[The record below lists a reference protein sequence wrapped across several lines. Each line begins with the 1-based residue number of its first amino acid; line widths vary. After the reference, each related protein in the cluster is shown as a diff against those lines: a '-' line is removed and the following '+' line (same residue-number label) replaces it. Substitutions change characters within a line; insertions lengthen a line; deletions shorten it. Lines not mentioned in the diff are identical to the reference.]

1 MKFNMTTTESETK
14 VEAQPKEEILATTE
28 AGDVKPAETETT
40 GSPKKTGTLKPAVT
54 VHKKDFEKD
63 IVYLYQLLRAN
74 AIPSLSACAL
84 EIETWLRM
92 HGIQYEVS
100 VLDRAF

>member
-1 MKFNMTTTESETK
+1 MTTTEVEAK
-14 VEAQPKEEILATTE
+14 VDAQPKEEILATE
-28 AGDVKPAETETT
+28 GADAKPAEAET

-63 IVYLYQLLRAN
+63 VVYLYQFLRAN

-84 EIETWLRM
+84 EVETWLRM

-100 VLDRAF
+100 VCFGHRLR